1 MICEGIELQGVLAIG
16 GGLFMIRIMTY
27 NIRGAIGMDNALS
40 VERIAEVI
48 RNANARV
55 VCLQEVHTLRKVSKL
70 GDQPIEL
77 AKLLNMRAAFQ
88 VNYREGVG
96 GLGNAILTTLDIEH
110 TRSHI
115 LTSTGEQRGV
125 LEVGVRAP
133 EGPLTIFCTHF
144 GLSNDERVQQAKE
157 MAGWINSAKTAKVA
171 CGDLNATAKDQPI
184 TELLSATGLFDADA
198 DGPMTFDAG
207 NPHKRIDFILP
218 DPTIKVLGTD
228 VIKTMASDHLP
239 LIADLSLL

>member
-77 AKLLNMRAAFQ
+77 AKLANR
-88 VNYREGVG
+88 
-96 GLGNAILTTLDIEH
+96 
-110 TRSHI
+110 
-115 LTSTGEQRGV
+115 
-125 LEVGVRAP
+125 
-133 EGPLTIFCTHF
+133 
-144 GLSNDERVQQAKE
+144 
-157 MAGWINSAKTAKVA
+157 
-171 CGDLNATAKDQPI
+171 
-184 TELLSATGLFDADA
+184 
-198 DGPMTFDAG
+198 
-207 NPHKRIDFILP
+207 RI
-218 DPTIKVLGTD
+218 
-228 VIKTMASDHLP
+228 S
-239 LIADLSLL
+239 